1 MLLSYPQRMN
11 YFEQVFTKNVETP
24 RTKVAQ

>member
-1 MLLSYPQRMN
+1 MLLSDPERMN

-24 RTKVAQ
+24 RTKVVQ